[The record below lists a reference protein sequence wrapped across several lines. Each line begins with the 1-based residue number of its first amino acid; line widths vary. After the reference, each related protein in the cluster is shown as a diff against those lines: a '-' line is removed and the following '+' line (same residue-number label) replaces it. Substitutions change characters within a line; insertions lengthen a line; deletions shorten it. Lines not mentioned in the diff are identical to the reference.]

1 MAFNFGA
8 AALGASEVLE
18 KAKDRNLKKQLVEKK
33 FQDDIKLM
41 LKRTELDDA
50 TYNTR
55 LKQKK
60 EEERKENIANL
71 SLFYTPE
78 QVKGIIE
85 QNVEKVAL
93 SSAQA
98 MKETGLDPK
107 DYLEIVES
115 NPLTAGL
122 SEKDFETME
131 RVAINESKNNL
142 DRNLTASPTEMK
154 MFAGASELTDEQKAP
169 SSSRVS
175 LKPYRDT
182 SKINTFEGTINDLI
196 RQKFSLNPED
206 KDYSTRVKDIDSRI
220 EMIQGNINR
229 IAISKR
235 TNNNKKD
242 ITKLN
247 FQNVY
252 KNLLTSNP
260 YLSKS
265 YTLGMGDEI
274 KKITEGKAADLVQ
287 GFSMI
292 SKRFNRIYLREG
304 SYYADSPI
312 AKSMGEKIELTAL
325 DYKRRYIADVK
336 NKAAS
341 GGNTGTTSGAGSINK
356 VAGAKFFQ
364 DKKAIVFNNREEAI
378 NMAKQNPSDVPEVL
392 RYETT
397 MIVDGEPKPAIK
409 TIIYFPDGTTA

>member
-1 MAFNFGA
+1 
-8 AALGASEVLE
+8 
-18 KAKDRNLKKQLVEKK
+18 
-33 FQDDIKLM
+33 
-41 LKRTELDDA
+41 
-50 TYNTR
+50 
-55 LKQKK
+55 
-60 EEERKENIANL
+60 
-71 SLFYTPE
+71 
-78 QVKGIIE
+78 
-85 QNVEKVAL
+85 
-93 SSAQA
+93 
-98 MKETGLDPK
+98 
-107 DYLEIVES
+107 
-115 NPLTAGL
+115 
-122 SEKDFETME
+122 
-131 RVAINESKNNL
+131 
-142 DRNLTASPTEMK
+142 
-154 MFAGASELTDEQKAP
+154 
-169 SSSRVS
+169 
-175 LKPYRDT
+175 
-182 SKINTFEGTINDLI
+182 
-196 RQKFSLNPED
+196 
-206 KDYSTRVKDIDSRI
+206 
-220 EMIQGNINR
+220 
-229 IAISKR
+229 
-235 TNNNKKD
+235 
-242 ITKLN
+242 
-247 FQNVY
+247 
-252 KNLLTSNP
+252 
-260 YLSKS
+260 
-265 YTLGMGDEI
+265 MGDEI